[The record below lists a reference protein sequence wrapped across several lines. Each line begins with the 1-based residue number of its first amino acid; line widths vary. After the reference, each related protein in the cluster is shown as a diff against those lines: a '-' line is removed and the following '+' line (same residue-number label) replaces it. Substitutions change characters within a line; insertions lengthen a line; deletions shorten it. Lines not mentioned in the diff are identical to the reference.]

1 MLYFAHLLPQG
12 LYLSSD
18 ESMNAH
24 KCELCRDNIK
34 QGRDLKQ
41 ERLTRILG
49 ETAQKSDSDEN
60 KALQIKIESTRLIDI
75 DPTEFKTHP
84 LWKILVETARR
95 SPLYA
100 GLSGYCK
107 NKILP
112 HQPNISVKELAR
124 KMSISIGEA
133 LVLLHDCKQ

>member
-1 MLYFAHLLPQG
+1 MLTHVSQ
-12 LYLSSD
+12 
-18 ESMNAH
+18 
-24 KCELCRDNIK
+24 CRDNDK
-34 QGRDLKQ
+34 LGRDLRQ
-41 ERLTRILG
+41 ERLTRLLG
-49 ETAQKSDSDEN
+49 EKAQKSDLDKVSVFET
-60 KALQIKIESTRLIDI
+60 KIESTRLLDI

-84 LWKILVETARR
+84 LWSILVETARR

-112 HQPNISVKELAR
+112 LQPNISVKELAR

-133 LVLLHDCKQ
+133 LVLLHDLKQ